1 MVCKDLEWEFL
12 VMNHV
17 ETNVNVSVVVVVV
30 VVVAVVV
37 VAVVVA
43 VVVVFPKSLHMFHP
57 AMMFHGNLTNYHN
70 LYTTGI
76 AWDIVEHIGIIYIH
90 MLLMYTVY

>member
-1 MVCKDLEWEFL
+1 MFRWVVVVVL
-12 VMNHV
+12 
-17 ETNVNVSVVVVVV
+17 VVVVVV
-30 VVVAVVV
+30 VVV
-37 VAVVVA
+37 
-43 VVVVFPKSLHMFHP
+43 VFPRSLHMFHP

-90 MLLMYTVY
+90 VINVYCVLIYIYVYSPVDVFMCCFPSWDDEPQ

>member
-30 VVVAVVV
+30 AV
-37 VAVVVA
+37 VVVA
-43 VVVVFPKSLHMFHP
+43 VVVVFPRSLHMFHP

>member
-30 VVVAVVV
+30 AV
-37 VAVVVA
+37 VVVA
-43 VVVVFPKSLHMFHP
+43 VVVVFPRSLHMFHP

-76 AWDIVEHIGIIYIH
+76 AWDIVEHIGIIYI
-90 MLLMYTVY
+90 YTCY

>member
-1 MVCKDLEWEFL
+1 MFRWVVVVVL
-12 VMNHV
+12 
-17 ETNVNVSVVVVVV
+17 VVVVVV
-30 VVVAVVV
+30 VVV
-37 VAVVVA
+37 
-43 VVVVFPKSLHMFHP
+43 PRSLHMFHP

-90 MLLMYTVY
+90 VINVYCVLIYIYVYSPVDVFMCCFPSWDDEPQ